1 MKKWTGWLIRKEYF
15 KIEVEANTWEEAK
28 DLVGEAEIE
37 DEPVDIDWEVYDVEE
52 TN

>member
-15 KIEVEANTWEEAK
+15 KIEVEADTWEEAK